1 MMSFPVLIARLLRKK
16 PLDTSASC
24 ASTSIHYETVG
35 IAVTKTSNASLTV
48 GYFIAFAY
56 AAILAPSTLPAVIF
70 IACVTSLLSG
80 TTKTNPTFKSNHLIY
95 PLFFV
100 ELCKYEFLTCKRG
113 TSACPYICT
122 YQLLGELPA
131 YIHGWLQVVNKSVQV
146 ALIARGLGS
155 VLVLILGDGLVRHQ
169 LLADYL
175 VHEDTFGIGAQI
187 IVTLFILSG
196 LQVRSKLTLCWQRSY
211 Q

>member
-1 MMSFPVLIARLLRKK
+1 M
-16 PLDTSASC
+16 C
-24 ASTSIHYETVG
+24 H
-35 IAVTKTSNASLTV
+35 
-48 GYFIAFAY
+48 
-56 AAILAPSTLPAVIF
+56 
-70 IACVTSLLSG
+70 
-80 TTKTNPTFKSNHLIY
+80 
-95 PLFFV
+95 FFV
-100 ELCKYEFLTCKRG
+100 IRYENRSNFLIKSLDLPVVFLELCKYEFLTCKRG

-131 YIHGWLQVVNKSVQV
+131 YIHGWLQVVNKGVQV

-169 LLADYL
+169 LIADYL

-187 IVTLFILSG
+187 IVTLFIMSG
-196 LQVRSKLTLCWQRSY
+196 LQVHIKFTLCSQRSC